1 MDSSSRTESRKATLP
16 ISLIPIVVVLV
27 LLVLSLTSERF
38 KMDIH
43 IPLLGATVVSA
54 IISVAVLHNKWE
66 DVEKGIV
73 ESITSA
79 MQAIIIACMIG
90 MIVATWIAGG
100 IVPNLI
106 YYGLKILSPRFF
118 LVTCMLVCSILGTA
132 TGSSW
137 TTAGTIGVAMV
148 GIGCGMGIPAPVTAG
163 CVVSGA
169 YFGDKI
175 SPFSDT
181 TNLAPSMA
189 GTTLF
194 AHIRHMMYTTSV
206 SYVIAIV
213 GYAIAN
219 LWFVSNKPMD
229 GSVNVILEALVD
241 NFRISP
247 WFLLPVLFLIVLII
261 FKVPAIPGLMASV
274 VLGIF
279 CAVAFQGMDVAGVG
293 NLLQYGIT
301 TQTGNEVLDQLL
313 CGGGLQGMMWTVSL
327 ILCSLSFGGVMAQSG
342 MLECIS
348 TSILKAAKGT
358 VGLICATGFTAFMIN
373 LVCGEQYLSIL
384 LTGKMYREEY
394 KKRDLAPQNLSRTLE
409 DFGSISA
416 PLIPWTTCAVAMST
430 YMGVATLEYL
440 PWCFFNLINPIVA
453 IGFAISGATIYKRSE
468 TDPRDLV
475 D

>member
-1 MDSSSRTESRKATLP
+1 MEGSGRTESKRATLP
-16 ISLIPIVVVLV
+16 VSLIPIVVVLV
-27 LLVLSLTSERF
+27 LLVLSLTSKRF

-43 IPLLGATVVSA
+43 IPLLAATVVA
-54 IISVAVLHNKWE
+54 AVVSVTILHNRWE
-66 DVEKGIV
+66 DIEKGII

-79 MQAIIIACMIG
+79 LQAIIIACMIG
-90 MIVATWIAGG
+90 MIVASWIAGG

-169 YFGDKI
+169 YFGDKV

-206 SYVIAIV
+206 SYVIALV

-219 LWFVSNKPMD
+219 LWFVSDKPMD
-229 GSVNVILEALVD
+229 HSVDMMMAALAA
-241 NFRISP
+241 NFHISP
-247 WFLLPVLFLIVLII
+247 WLLLPVLFLIILIV
-261 FKVPAIPGLMASV
+261 FKIPAIPGLMASV
-274 VLGIF
+274 LLGLI
-279 CAVAFQGMDVAGVG
+279 CAVAFQGMDVAEIGH
-293 NLLQYGIT
+293 LLQYGIT
-301 TQTGNEVLDQLL
+301 AQTGNEVLDQLL
-313 CGGGLQGMMWTVSL
+313 SGGGLQGMMWTVSL

-348 TSILKAAKGT
+348 TNILKVAKNT
-358 VGLICATGFTAFMIN
+358 VSLICATGFTAFIIN

-430 YMGVATLEYL
+430 YMGVATVDYL
-440 PWCFFNLINPIVA
+440 PWCFFNLVNPIVA
-453 IGFAISGATIYKRSE
+453 IGFALSGATIYKRSQV
-468 TDPRDLV
+468 DPRDLV